1 VVPLTIFFQF
11 SADIEA
17 RLHKAKVAILQAQ
30 ERLEAIS
37 GQSRHRKFTEA
48 KENELSVILRR
59 WVLQVRSQVLVPSDV
74 SKAELARPPFGVCLS
89 QPMKDVVESAS
100 CLGLADLPDI
110 PLMENYFKCMSWSL
124 TALAFIR
131 RKPSIEEVDYIISTS
146 DGLRLPDERALRTL
160 KYISNRANQI
170 QIRCQKALS
179 PKSGDTKSINIS
191 LLQEILKG
199 AEELPVVVP
208 ETQILQLVIDDK
220 GARHCYCG
228 GPNDG
233 LEMLR
238 CDGCQKWFHRGCVGG
253 DASPIEENW
262 LCQSCGGANR
272 DSRVENTPSRAF
284 EPKEPSTMDPTTSP
298 HAPDP
303 KKLWPPFGLLGSKK
317 AVHALGPECSA
328 IAEGS
333 DVLPSE
339 QQEHSGTLGTQLT
352 TAQNKIPSSTVTSD
366 TSQLQIERMEARR
379 PSENSASTALN
390 GGTSVSGE
398 AKDANSTDHAFLETR
413 PLGFL

>member
-1 VVPLTIFFQF
+1 VPLTIFFQF

-272 DSRVENTPSRAF
+272 DSRVEPWIPPPLLMLLIPKSCGLHSDCLVPKRPCMLLDPNVRRLQRDRTCCHRNNRNIAAHWGLNSRPRKTKFLPAPSPLTRLSCKSN
-284 EPKEPSTMDPTTSP
+284 EWKQG
-298 HAPDP
+298 AP
-303 KKLWPPFGLLGSKK
+303 
-317 AVHALGPECSA
+317 
-328 IAEGS
+328 
-333 DVLPSE
+333 
-339 QQEHSGTLGTQLT
+339 Q
-352 TAQNKIPSSTVTSD
+352 
-366 TSQLQIERMEARR
+366 R
-379 PSENSASTALN
+379 TALRR
-390 GGTSVSGE
+390 
-398 AKDANSTDHAFLETR
+398 L
-413 PLGFL
+413 